1 MKNNLKNII
10 IDLFLIS
17 LMSLFTAF
25 ISFIFTNQEIS
36 RNLFFL
42 YIKNKNIVALNFLP
56 IFILNL
62 VLYFASGRIFLTAIF
77 NFIIFIS
84 MGLANISKLHYR
96 YENIRFSDLK
106 LFGEAMTML
115 KEDYSIILPRFFGL
129 ILLSSLII
137 IIFLFIFR
145 KYKLP
150 KKIRLIGLV
159 LSLIFLFFSKNILL
173 SQEIY
178 ANNRVYGFNDF
189 VEVEQEKAHGMV
201 YAFVHSLNEIITTK
215 PQDYDEKST
224 REVWNKY
231 DDCPIEEDKKINIIA
246 IMLESYSD
254 FSEFDLNFSRD
265 PYQSFKEI
273 KENSI
278 HGRLVNNMFGGGTAF
293 VERSFLLGSSYYSRY
308 YRPVNSYVWYLK
320 TQGYKTMAMHPHN
333 GGFYNRRNVNPK
345 LGFDDFLYME
355 NYFKD
360 YEKGGKHFSDENL
373 REHIIKDYKKQTQDG
388 SPYFSFTVTMQNHG
402 PYDKDSSEE
411 IYLDPS
417 IFSSQETSNIVN
429 NYFDGIKSSGDSLK
443 KLLDDVNDFESPTLV
458 IAFGDHKPFLGQD
471 DVGYKDMG
479 IDVSPDSVKTYLNRS
494 TTPYIIWANDSL
506 KKSYGKDFMGQG
518 PEISSQV
525 LMNYAFQELGW
536 TGPKYMQILRGEIP
550 GLSVFN
556 DNLLKYD
563 GKYYNPDSKK
573 FKEVQ
578 NFIKSLDYFANKN
591 FYY

>member
-1 MKNNLKNII
+1 MKNNLKNIL

-17 LMSLFTAF
+17 LMSIFTVF
-25 ISFIFTNQEIS
+25 ISFLFTNQEIS
-36 RNLFFL
+36 KNLFFL
-42 YIKNKNIVALNFLP
+42 YIKNTSVVALNFLP

-62 VLYFASGRIFLTAIF
+62 VLYFASGRIFLTAVF
-77 NFIIFIS
+77 NFVIFIS

-115 KEDYSIILPRFFGL
+115 KDDYSIILPRFFGL
-129 ILLSSLII
+129 IIISSLALIV
-137 IIFLFIFR
+137 FLFIFR
-145 KYKLP
+145 KYKMP
-150 KKIRLIGLV
+150 KKFRLVGL
-159 LSLIFLFFSKNILL
+159 LFSIIILFASKNILL
-173 SQEIY
+173 SQTLY
-178 ANNRVYGFNDF
+178 ADNRVYGFNDF

-215 PQDYDEKST
+215 PDGYDEKST
-224 REVWNKY
+224 REVWTSY
-231 DDCPIEEDKKINIIA
+231 DDLDIPNDEKINIIG

-254 FSEFDLNFSRD
+254 FSDYNIDFSKD
-265 PYQSFKEI
+265 PYKSFREI
-273 KENSI
+273 KESSI
-278 HGRLVNNMFGGGTAF
+278 QGRLINNMFGGGTAF

-320 TQGYKTMAMHPHN
+320 SQGYKTMAMHPHN

-360 YEKGGKHFSDENL
+360 YEKGGKHFTDENL

-402 PYDKDSSEE
+402 PYESSKSSEE
-411 IYLDPS
+411 YIPKEN
-417 IFSSQETSNIVN
+417 FSTEESYNIVN
-429 NYFDGIKSSGDSLK
+429 NYFTGIKSSGDSLK

-458 IAFGDHKPFLGQD
+458 IVFGDHKPFLGQD
-471 DVGYKDMG
+471 DIGYKDLG
-479 IDVSPDSVKTYLNRS
+479 IDISADKKESYLNRCS
-494 TTPYIIWANDSL
+494 TPYILWANESL
-506 KKSYGKDFMGQG
+506 KKSLNKDFVGEG
-518 PEISSQV
+518 PEISSQF
-525 LMNYAFQELGW
+525 LMNYAFKELGW
-536 TGPKYMQILRGEIP
+536 TGPKYMQIIQKELP

-556 DNLLKYD
+556 DNILKYED
-563 GKYYNPDSKK
+563 LYYDSESEK
-573 FKEVQ
+573 FKEIQ
-578 NFIKSLDYFANKN
+578 RFIKSIDYFANKN